1 MKKLASFTE
10 EAEEACFCLFFRARR
25 IREHSHVRRRSDER
39 AAVRAVPLWKSQFL
53 GFSSERNSREKKQTD
68 AEDPVPAAASVAASP
83 ASRGERPTELVVL
96 VEPLGDNSF

>member
-1 MKKLASFTE
+1 MRKEFDKVS
-10 EAEEACFCLFFRARR
+10 LFRD
-25 IREHSHVRRRSDER
+25 HSHVRSRRDER